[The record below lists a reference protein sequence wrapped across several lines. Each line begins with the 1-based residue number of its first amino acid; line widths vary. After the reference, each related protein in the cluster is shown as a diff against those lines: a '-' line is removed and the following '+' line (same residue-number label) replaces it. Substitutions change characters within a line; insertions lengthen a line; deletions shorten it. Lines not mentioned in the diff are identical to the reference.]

1 MGLSPTL
8 LDGLYQVAP
17 RLLPPELFQLLQ
29 PDPRGSD
36 PVPVAALF
44 RRSRLETS
52 LVPQDRGTG
61 DGAQVLHAEVVRSAV
76 GIGGRAV
83 RPVGRRRVTAL
94 LPTSRRLVLRVWQR
108 GRLQTCLDR
117 PLRTA
122 SVRRTILVVASESDL
137 VTLYASARPRPV
149 VGVDDD
155 RREEISVTRAT
166 YEEARSAVDARV
178 PDGWQLLGLSR
189 WPYHDTF
196 NEEQP

>member
-1 MGLSPTL
+1 M
-8 LDGLYQVAP
+8 
-17 RLLPPELFQLLQ
+17 
-29 PDPRGSD
+29 
-36 PVPVAALF
+36 
-44 RRSRLETS
+44 
-52 LVPQDRGTG
+52 
-61 DGAQVLHAEVVRSAV
+61 
-76 GIGGRAV
+76 
-83 RPVGRRRVTAL
+83 
-94 LPTSRRLVLRVWQR
+94 
-108 GRLQTCLDR
+108 
-117 PLRTA
+117 
-122 SVRRTILVVASESDL
+122 ASESDL